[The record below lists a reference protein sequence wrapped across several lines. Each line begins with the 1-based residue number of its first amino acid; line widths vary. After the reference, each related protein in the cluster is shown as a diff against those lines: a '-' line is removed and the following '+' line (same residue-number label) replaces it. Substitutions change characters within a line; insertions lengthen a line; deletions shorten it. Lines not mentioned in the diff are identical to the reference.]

1 MSEYFDPYDT
11 SPINIGDSGQSLKTL
26 FEGMRETFYELV
38 DCLHEKNRKERIQ
51 ILGTNISTTLET
63 LLVNMAMTCWTNKA
77 GNATDIESLHTK
89 KDLLKFNRISRN
101 TVSDFMDGLANFP
114 QNEEID
120 ERTWK
125 DKILSKISNLSLQW
139 HAIWFAEYT
148 SDEVE
153 GVQSPRDTP
162 MLSLLKQL
170 KVLC

>member
-11 SPINIGDSGQSLKTL
+11 SPIDIGDNAQSLKTL
-26 FEGMRETFYELV
+26 FEDMRETFYELV

-63 LLVNMAMTCWTNKA
+63 LLVNMAMTCWTNKE

-89 KDLLKFNRISRN
+89 KNLSKFNHISRK
-101 TVSDFMDGLANFP
+101 TVGNIIKVLSNLYEK
-114 QNEEID
+114 EEID
-120 ERTWK
+120 EGTWK
-125 DKILSKISNLSLQW
+125 GNVLSKISNLCLGLN
-139 HAIWFAEYT
+139 AIWFAEYT
-148 SDEVE
+148 SD
-153 GVQSPRDTP
+153 VQSPRDTP